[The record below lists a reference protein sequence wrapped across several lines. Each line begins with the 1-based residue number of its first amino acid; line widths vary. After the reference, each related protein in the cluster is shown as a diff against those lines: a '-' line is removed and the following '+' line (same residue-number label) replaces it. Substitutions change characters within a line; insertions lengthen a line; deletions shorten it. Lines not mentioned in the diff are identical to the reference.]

1 MRIIQGINSWAKHK
15 QAQRPKGAHLAAA
28 HERET
33 QPISKVT
40 HHRSEATPSR
50 RIRCVHEDPQAHQS
64 YQTDSR
70 QALTHIHDMGAH
82 LAAFRSSLRRF
93 GRLFWSA
100 DRRSVHLGS
109 IFHVSALHSMA
120 KAVPGGMGPI
130 RGMNRS
136 WHPPIYMRGGGK
148 NQDIHQVQLQA
159 FSLV

>member
-1 MRIIQGINSWAKHK
+1 MLLLTNSTKCWCTVVCRLLMLGNEK
-15 QAQRPKGAHLAAA
+15 RM
-28 HERET
+28 
-33 QPISKVT
+33 QPTSMVT

-50 RIRCVHEDPQAHQS
+50 RIRCVHEYPRAHQS
-64 YQTDSR
+64 YQIALG
-70 QALTHIHDMGAH
+70 QAMTHIHDMGAH

-159 FSLV
+159 SSLV

>member
-1 MRIIQGINSWAKHK
+1 MCRV
-15 QAQRPKGAHLAAA
+15 HL
-28 HERET
+28 HGNERRM
-33 QPISKVT
+33 QLISKVT
-40 HHRSEATPSR
+40 RHRSEATPSR
-50 RIRCVHEDPQAHQS
+50 RIKRVHEDPRAHQS
-64 YQTDSR
+64 YQIALG
-70 QALTHIHDMGAH
+70 QAMTHIHDMGAH

-148 NQDIHQVQLQA
+148 NQYIHPSALSNLL
-159 FSLV
+159 FF